1 MPTVKVDAQLSKEDL
16 LQAAQQLSPAE
27 LEQFTQEV
35 IALKAQQT
43 YPSLSQDETQLLLKI
58 NQGLPPATQQR
69 YHDLIVLRQS
79 ETLTESEYQE
89 LLALTEVVEAQ
100 QAQRLQD
107 LAQLAQLRQTS
118 LSALLEQLGIE
129 PSPL

>member
-1 MPTVKVDAQLSKEDL
+1 MPTVKIDAQLSKENL
-16 LQAAQQLSPAE
+16 LQAAQQLSPTE
-27 LEQFTQEV
+27 LEQFAQEV

-69 YHDLIVLRQS
+69 YQYLIEQREA
-79 ETLTESEYQE
+79 ETLTESEYRE
-89 LLALTEVVEAQ
+89 LLELTEVAEAQ

-118 LSALLEQLGIE
+118 LSALVEQLGIQ
-129 PSPL
+129 PNSL